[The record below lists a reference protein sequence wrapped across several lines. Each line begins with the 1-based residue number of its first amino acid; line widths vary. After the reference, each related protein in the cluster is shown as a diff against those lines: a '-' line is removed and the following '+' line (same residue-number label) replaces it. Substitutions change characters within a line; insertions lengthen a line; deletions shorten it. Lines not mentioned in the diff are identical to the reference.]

1 MCNIARLN
9 GEEYKAFTKA
19 HNNKVGRPGEGPP
32 KSEPKGA
39 KNMCLECLSEIAP
52 GKPHWCVKT
61 VKRDNLIDLV
71 EKMSPQTKSNLLV
84 HELKIHA
91 EEQSKTSR
99 GGQITLQSGSCQLPV
114 TVGKARGEKMG
125 VQFTHRDLIRL
136 GSQLNSSNNELM

>member
-1 MCNIARLN
+1 MDYQNFTPVPPVTRLSTLSACPCTVCNIARLN

-19 HNNKVGRPGEGPP
+19 HSNKVGRPGEGPP

-99 GGQITLQSGSCQLPV
+99 GGD
-114 TVGKARGEKMG
+114 K
-125 VQFTHRDLIRL
+125 
-136 GSQLNSSNNELM
+136 